1 MTKYN
6 TYTLRNGLRLIHLGT
21 PSKVVYC
28 GYVIAAGTRD
38 ERAGQEGLAHFCEHV
53 SFKGTERRHALQVV
67 NCLERV
73 GGDLNAF
80 TTKED
85 TVFYAAILKDHLAK
99 AVDVLSD
106 IVFHSVYPQSEI
118 DKEVEVI
125 CDEIDSYQDSP
136 SEQIFDDFEN
146 LIFANH
152 PLGHN
157 ILGDAARV
165 RAFRTEDALAFTRK
179 FYIPSRAVF
188 FVYGDVD
195 SKKVVGLLERAT
207 ADVADNIKDDQGG
220 LTPDGRSRKGT
231 PLFPYVPQH
240 VEVPKG
246 THQAHVMLGN
256 RGYQM
261 YDDRR
266 IILYLLNNIMGGP
279 GMTARLNVALREK
292 RGLVYTVEST
302 MVNYSDTGMW
312 STYFGCDSHDVERC
326 LRLVR
331 KELDKMCDNPLSDRQ
346 LNAAKQ
352 QLKGQLGVASDNREN
367 FAIDFGRSFLHYGLE
382 KDLTQLFESIDRI
395 TPEQVRDVAR
405 EIFDE
410 KAITTLVYR

>member
-1 MTKYN
+1 MKKYN
-6 TYTLRNGLRLIHLGT
+6 TYTLHNGLRVIHLGST
-21 PSKVVYC
+21 SPVVYC

-38 ERAGQEGLAHFCEHV
+38 ELFGQEGLAHFCEHV
-53 SFKGTERRHALQVV
+53 SFKGTEHRHAMQVV

-157 ILGDAARV
+157 ILGDADKV
-165 RAFRTEDALAFTRK
+165 RSFRTTDALSFTRQ

-195 SKKVVGLLERAT
+195 SKKVVSLLERAT
-207 ADVADNIKDDQGG
+207 PDVADTLEKQAGK

-231 PLFPYVPQH
+231 PLSPYVPQQ
-240 VEVPKG
+240 VEVAKG

-266 IILYLLNNIMGGP
+266 IVLYLLNNIMGGP

-331 KELDKMCDNPLSDRQ
+331 KELVNMCNNPLSERQ
-346 LNAAKQ
+346 LHAAKQ

-367 FAIDFGRSFLHYGLE
+367 FAIDFGRSFLHYGME
-382 KDLTQLFESIDRI
+382 KDLTRLFESIDRI

>member
-1 MTKYN
+1 MKKYN
-6 TYTLRNGLRLIHLGT
+6 TYTLHNGLRVIHLGST
-21 PSKVVYC
+21 SPVVYC

-53 SFKGTERRHALQVV
+53 SFKGTEHRHAMQVV

-157 ILGDAARV
+157 ILGDADKV
-165 RAFRTEDALAFTRK
+165 RSFRTADALSFTRQ

-195 SKKVVGLLERAT
+195 SKKVVSLLERAT
-207 ADVADNIKDDQGG
+207 PDIADISNNQTGK

-231 PLFPYVPQH
+231 PLSPYVPQQ

-266 IILYLLNNIMGGP
+266 IVLYLLNNIMGGP

-331 KELDKMCDNPLSDRQ
+331 KELDKMCNNPLSERQ
-346 LNAAKQ
+346 LHAAKQ

-367 FAIDFGRSFLHYGLE
+367 FAIDFGRSFLHYGME
-382 KDLTQLFESIDRI
+382 KDLTRLFESIDRI

>member
-1 MTKYN
+1 MKKYN
-6 TYTLRNGLRLIHLGT
+6 THTLNNGLRVIHLGM
-21 PSKVVYC
+21 PSNVVYC

-38 ERAGQEGLAHFCEHV
+38 EHDGQEGLAHFCEHV
-53 SFKGTERRHALQVV
+53 SFKGTVRRHALQVV

-85 TVFYAAILKDHLAK
+85 TVYYAAILKEHLAK

-157 ILGDAARV
+157 ILGDADRV
-165 RAFRTEDALAFTRK
+165 RTFRTEDALSFTRQ

-207 ADVADNIKDDQGG
+207 ADVADTLKEHEGK
-220 LTPDGRSRKGT
+220 LTPDGRSRKGA
-231 PLFPYVPQH
+231 PLPLYVPQH

-302 MVNYSDTGMW
+302 MVNYSDTGIW
-312 STYFGCDSHDVERC
+312 STYFGCDVHDIKRC
-326 LRLVR
+326 FALVR
-331 KELDKMCDNPLSDRQ
+331 KELDKMCDNPLSARQ
-346 LNAAKQ
+346 LNAAKR

-367 FAIDFGRSFLHYGLE
+367 FAIDFGRSFLHYGME
-382 KDLTQLFESIDRI
+382 KDLTQLFDSIDRI

>member
-157 ILGDAARV
+157 IMGDAARV
-165 RAFRTEDALAFTRK
+165 RAFRTEDALTFTRK

-188 FVYGDVD
+188 
-195 SKKVVGLLERAT
+195 
-207 ADVADNIKDDQGG
+207 
-220 LTPDGRSRKGT
+220 
-231 PLFPYVPQH
+231 YVP
-240 VEVPKG
+240 PRKNG
-246 THQAHVMLGN
+246 TLC
-256 RGYQM
+256 
-261 YDDRR
+261 
-266 IILYLLNNIMGGP
+266 I
-279 GMTARLNVALREK
+279 
-292 RGLVYTVEST
+292 
-302 MVNYSDTGMW
+302 W
-312 STYFGCDSHDVERC
+312 GC
-326 LRLVR
+326 
-331 KELDKMCDNPLSDRQ
+331 
-346 LNAAKQ
+346 
-352 QLKGQLGVASDNREN
+352 G
-367 FAIDFGRSFLHYGLE
+367 
-382 KDLTQLFESIDRI
+382 
-395 TPEQVRDVAR
+395 
-405 EIFDE
+405 
-410 KAITTLVYR
+410 

>member
-1 MTKYN
+1 MY
-6 TYTLRNGLRLIHLGT
+6 R
-21 PSKVVYC
+21 P
-28 GYVIAAGTRD
+28 
-38 ERAGQEGLAHFCEHV
+38 ERM
-53 SFKGTERRHALQVV
+53 
-67 NCLERV
+67 
-73 GGDLNAF
+73 
-80 TTKED
+80 
-85 TVFYAAILKDHLAK
+85 
-99 AVDVLSD
+99 VL
-106 IVFHSVYPQSEI
+106 
-118 DKEVEVI
+118 
-125 CDEIDSYQDSP
+125 
-136 SEQIFDDFEN
+136 
-146 LIFANH
+146 
-152 PLGHN
+152 
-157 ILGDAARV
+157 
-165 RAFRTEDALAFTRK
+165 
-179 FYIPSRAVF
+179 

-195 SKKVVGLLERAT
+195 SKKVLGLLERAT
-207 ADVADNIKDDQGG
+207 ADVDDNIKDDQGG
-220 LTPDGRSRKGT
+220 LTPDGRSRKGM
-231 PLFPYVPQH
+231 PLSPYVPRQ

-266 IILYLLNNIMGGP
+266 IVLYLLNNIMGGP

-331 KELDKMCDNPLSDRQ
+331 KEMDKMCDNPLSDRQ

>member
-1 MTKYN
+1 MMKYN
-6 TYTLRNGLRLIHLGT
+6 TYTLSNGLRVIHLESVS
-21 PSKVVYC
+21 PVVYC

-38 ERAGQEGLAHFCEHV
+38 EEVGQEGLAHFCEHV
-53 SFKGTERRHALQVV
+53 TFKGTHRRHALQVV

-73 GGDLNAF
+73 GGDMNAF

-85 TVFYAAILKDHLAK
+85 TVYYAAILKEHFPK

-106 IVFHSVYPQSEI
+106 IVFHSIYPQSEI

-136 SEQIFDDFEN
+136 SELIFDDFEN
-146 LIFANH
+146 LIFAHH
-152 PLGHN
+152 PLGRN
-157 ILGDAARV
+157 ILGNAERV
-165 RAFRTEDALAFTRK
+165 RTFRTEDALSFTRK
-179 FYIPSRAVF
+179 YYIPTRAVF

-195 SKKVVGLLERAT
+195 RKRVASLLERAT
-207 ADVADNIKDDQGG
+207 TDVAGRRKVNDGAH
-220 LTPDGRSRKGT
+220 TPDGRMMESAAL
-231 PLFPYVPQH
+231 PAYVPRHEEIQ
-240 VEVPKG
+240 KG
-246 THQAHVMLGN
+246 THQAHVMIGN
-256 RGYQM
+256 RGYRM

-266 IILYLLNNIMGGP
+266 IVLYLLNNIMGGP

-331 KELDKMCDNPLSDRQ
+331 KELDKMCDKLLSERQ
-346 LNAAKQ
+346 LYTAKQ
-352 QLKGQLGVASDNREN
+352 QIKGQLGVASDNREN
-367 FAIDFGRSFLHYGLE
+367 FAIDFGRSFLHYGVERNLA
-382 KDLTQLFESIDRI
+382 QLFDSIDRI
-395 TPEQVRDVAR
+395 TPEQVRDIAR
-405 EIFDE
+405 EIFDD
-410 KAITTLVYR
+410 KAITTLIYR